1 VTPLA
6 VVPLAGILDEAGSQL
21 GGFLPRLGGALLL
34 LIGGLVAARLI
45 ARLVRKGLHG
55 AGLDAVAD
63 RVGTGRILARAGLGD
78 SLSHLLSVGIRLG
91 ITAVTIFAALSLLG
105 LQFLSESLNQAVLF
119 LPKLA
124 AAAGLLLAGA
134 VVGGIVRERLDQ
146 MGRQMDVGLPLGRVA
161 QITVFSVF
169 AITAAAQVAVS
180 TALLMVLVGI
190 VLAAVAA
197 TVAIAFGLGGQHVAR
212 EFSAGRYLR
221 GSYAEGQEVSFD
233 QLRGRIV
240 ALESTATV
248 LETAAGDRV
257 RVPNHALFSAYV
269 TLHDSGGVEDT
280 GGQQP
285 Q

>member
-1 VTPLA
+1 VIP
-6 VVPLAGILDEAGSQL
+6 VAGILDQAGSQL

-34 LIGGLVAARLI
+34 LVVGLLG
-45 ARLVRKGLHG
+45 ARLVARLVGKALHG
-55 AGLDAVAD
+55 AGLDTAAD
-63 RVGTGRILARAGLGD
+63 RVGTGRILSRAGLGD
-78 SLSHLLSVGIRLG
+78 SLSHLLAVGVRLG

-124 AAAGLLLAGA
+124 AAAALLLAGA
-134 VVGGIVRERLDQ
+134 VAGGIVRERLDR
-146 MGRQMDVGLPLGRVA
+146 MGREMDVGLPLGRVA

-190 VLAAVAA
+190 VLAAAAA

-221 GSYAEGQEVSFD
+221 GSYAEGQEISFD

-240 ALESTATV
+240 TLDSTSIV
-248 LETAAGDRV
+248 LETVAGDRV

-269 TLHDSGGVEDT
+269 TLHDDSGGVEDARRE
-280 GGQQP
+280 QP
-285 Q
+285 E